1 MQLASILSI
10 AAMSS
15 VAVALPHPDPVTI
28 PQPERRQDAGLP
40 YFSLTPSDAAAL
52 EALGS
57 DRIES
62 TAGPDPV
69 ARPQPDR
76 RQDAGIPYF
85 SLTPSQAAAIEAL
98 GNE

>member
-1 MQLASILSI
+1 MQLGKIFFI

-28 PQPERRQDAGLP
+28 PQPERRQDAGIP
-40 YFSLTPSDAAAL
+40 YFSLTPSQAAAI
-52 EALGS
+52 EALGNE
-57 DRIES
+57 RREY
-62 TAGPDPV
+62 TTGPDPV
-69 ARPQPDR
+69 AIPQPAR